1 MFASTPVRIA
11 LIGASLLV
19 VAGCASR
26 PAPAPVAIPG
36 ATGVAPAAAALAPAA
51 YMQLAASSALFAVR
65 ASDLVAQRTGD
76 ARLREVARAIAQ
88 DQRGIGSQL
97 NFAGRR
103 LDLLPSAALTSEQA
117 ADLSRLESVG
127 DVDKLYRQVMDPV
140 LTRAAQL
147 HAAFAVRGSSPTLRP
162 VAQMAAPATRR
173 NLQQLRRR

>member
-1 MFASTPVRIA
+1 MIPLTPVRIV
-11 LIGASLLV
+11 LVGMCLLL

-26 PAPAPVAIPG
+26 PTPAPVAIPA

-65 ASDLVAQRTGD
+65 ASDLVAQRSAD
-76 ARLREVARAIAQ
+76 ARLRLVARTIAQ

-117 ADLSRLESVG
+117 ADLSRLESVD
-127 DVDKLYRQVMDPV
+127 DVNNLYRQLMDAV
-140 LTRAAQL
+140 LARAVQA
-147 HAAFAVRGSSPTLRP
+147 HSTFAVRGSSPTLRP
-162 VAQMAAPATRR
+162 VAKMAAPATRR
-173 NLQQLRRR
+173 NLQQLRGR